1 MIRLTNNSSALDA
14 GSLVVGYARV
24 AYEDGANLIWYR
36 EQIAKHAAN
45 LQLVCGTTFVDVGTS
60 PAARR
65 PGFRALVDVVCM
77 LKPSGLVIP
86 SPRHL
91 STYPQELGHLL
102 TLLRAK
108 HCTVLV
114 VDSRTTVMLVE
125 EQMRGGVA

>member
-36 EQIAKHAAN
+36 EVIAKHAAN
-45 LQLVCGTTFVDVGTS
+45 LQLVRSTTFTDIGTKT
-60 PAARR
+60 AVLR

-77 LKPSGLVIP
+77 LKPSGVVIP

-91 STYPQELGHLL
+91 SANPQELGHLL
-102 TLLRAK
+102 ALLRAK
-108 HCTVLV
+108 HCAVLV
-114 VDSRTTVMLVE
+114 VDGGTAAMLAE
-125 EQMRGGVA
+125 EKIRGGVA